1 MASTGMSVQIQAAEM
16 LTKIQELEKSTKTCI
31 ERTMKDIKKRGP
43 TWIAKGVAQTYN
55 IKPADITGSNLV
67 KLNIKGG
74 SLKELSF
81 KYTGRRLTPTHFK
94 MTPVEPK
101 SGAYTIKATIIK
113 GQRVTIGKVKKIT
126 KKQRK
131 NITKNFHRQ
140 GTRNSPQSPIM
151 LIKNNKS
158 SKGENGKFIPFQR
171 TKQPGGFDRVIKT
184 ISVPQMIK
192 DGRGNIKPTVQR
204 QLTDGIS
211 KRFDNHIGNILP

>member
-1 MASTGMSVQIQAAEM
+1 MASTGMSVQIQAAET
-16 LTKIQELEKSTKTCI
+16 LIRIQELEKSTKICI

-81 KYTGRRLTPTHFK
+81 KYTGRRLTPAHFK
-94 MTPVEPK
+94 MIPVEPK

-140 GTRNSPQSPIM
+140 GNTKAIC
-151 LIKNNKS
+151 LI
-158 SKGENGKFIPFQR
+158 
-171 TKQPGGFDRVIKT
+171 
-184 ISVPQMIK
+184 
-192 DGRGNIKPTVQR
+192 
-204 QLTDGIS
+204 
-211 KRFDNHIGNILP
+211 